1 VKLRPDLLSTDW
13 PSGYDRIIL
22 DQVDSTMNEALRRKS
37 FISKPTWILA
47 KHQMSAYG
55 RRGRPWIS
63 PVGNFS
69 ATLAIN
75 INEEAN
81 FSALRSF
88 TASLA
93 LYDALVAVT
102 KQSNLFSLKWPNDVL
117 MDSKKVAGILLQS
130 SGKNGKLDFLM
141 IGIGVNF
148 VKFSNQVTKLD
159 SGHIPVISLFDFGY
173 QISEEEFLV
182 YLANSFDFWE
192 QKLLDSGFS
201 PVREVWLDRASRLGQ
216 KIVAKTISSE
226 YHGIFE
232 TIDNDGALVLL
243 TNEGHKKI
251 RAADVYF
258 FED

>member
-1 VKLRPDLLSTDW
+1 MKSRQDLLSTDW
-13 PSGYDRIIL
+13 PSRYDRIIL
-22 DQVDSTMNEALRRKS
+22 DKVDSTMNEALRRQS

-47 KHQMSAYG
+47 KHQMAAYG
-55 RRGRPWIS
+55 RRGRLWIS
-63 PVGNFS
+63 PPGNFS

-75 INEEAN
+75 LNEEAN

-88 TASLA
+88 SASLA

-102 KQSNLFSLKWPNDVL
+102 KQSDLFSLKWPNDVL

-130 SGKNGKLDFLM
+130 SGKNRKLDFLM
-141 IGIGVNF
+141 IGIGVNL
-148 VKFSNQVTKLD
+148 VKFSDQVSELESNHT
-159 SGHIPVISLFDFGY
+159 PVISLSEFGY
-173 QISEEEFLV
+173 HISEEEFLV

-201 PVREVWLDRASRLGQ
+201 PVREVWLDRAARLGQ
-216 KIVAKTISSE
+216 KIVAKTISNE

-232 TIDNDGALVLL
+232 TVDDDGALVLL

-258 FED
+258 